1 MARAGSYLLIDIS
14 NSFTKVAFASRARLG
29 GRRRIATANFNA
41 AFLRRFIARRKIDIL
56 VVASVVPK
64 KNRTVRK
71 AAGQTR
77 ILWLTP
83 RLKLGVGIE
92 YPKPKTIGADRL
104 ANAAAVAKLYGCP
117 AIVVDFGT
125 AVTFDII
132 SEEQKYIGGVIAPG
146 MEAMTNF
153 LYQRTALLP
162 KLSLREPRRAIGRST
177 MEAMRAGAVLGYRG
191 LISEIIARI
200 KAERFANREV
210 HVVATGG
217 YAGLIAAKLREIDVV
232 RADLTLEGLHIIA
245 NLNA

>member
-41 AFLRRFIARRKIDIL
+41 AFLRRFIARRKIDIV

-104 ANAAAVAKLYGCP
+104 ANAAAVAEL
-117 AIVVDFGT
+117 
-125 AVTFDII
+125 
-132 SEEQKYIGGVIAPG
+132 
-146 MEAMTNF
+146 
-153 LYQRTALLP
+153 
-162 KLSLREPRRAIGRST
+162 
-177 MEAMRAGAVLGYRG
+177 
-191 LISEIIARI
+191 
-200 KAERFANREV
+200 
-210 HVVATGG
+210 
-217 YAGLIAAKLREIDVV
+217 
-232 RADLTLEGLHIIA
+232 
-245 NLNA
+245 